1 MTSSTTQETL
11 TMTREEALEMM
22 KSGHKITHEYFTPS
36 EYFCM
41 KFKSIIAEDGVD
53 FSDLFFTRDM
63 YADGWS
69 IFEEK

>member
-1 MTSSTTQETL
+1 
-11 TMTREEALEMM
+11 MTREEALKMM
-22 KSGHKITHEYFTPS
+22 KSGHKITHEFFSSS
-36 EYFCM
+36 EYFYM

-53 FSDLFFTRDM
+53 FSELFFTTDM